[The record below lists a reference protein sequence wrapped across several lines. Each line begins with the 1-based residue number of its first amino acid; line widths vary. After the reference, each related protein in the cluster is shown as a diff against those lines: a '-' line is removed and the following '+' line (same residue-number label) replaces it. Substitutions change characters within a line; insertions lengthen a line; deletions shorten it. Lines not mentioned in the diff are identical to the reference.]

1 MTGAGAGAGAGADA
15 ALERA
20 RSAVL
25 NVLVAVGLGIGVSGW
40 ALARRAPA
48 LAPLPPWIAQR
59 AAYLLLA
66 ILLVASLATRGV
78 FASRR
83 ALRDPARR
91 GVRLYRAHVASAVV
105 GALAVPL
112 GFAFA
117 WWFWPDL
124 EGVGPF
130 WAVALTTGVLALPR
144 GWQIAGLDPPAKSH
158 REPEL

>member
-1 MTGAGAGAGAGADA
+1 VNGAGADA

-40 ALARRAPA
+40 ALARRASA
-48 LAPLPPWIAQR
+48 TAPQFLWIAQR
-59 AAYLLLA
+59 AAYPALA
-66 ILLVASLATRGV
+66 ILLFASIATRYLLAPRRAPGRPTRRAARLYWAH
-78 FASRR
+78 FAS
-83 ALRDPARR
+83 AA
-91 GVRLYRAHVASAVV
+91 V

-117 WWFWPDL
+117 WLFDPEL

-130 WAVALTTGVLALPR
+130 WFVALATGLLAMPGAPR
-144 GWQIAGLDPPAKSH
+144 AAGLDPPAKSH